1 MARSKAPQPPAKPS
15 MSDPQSLF
23 ADAAT
28 AASTGVLPS
37 QALRAAINAHEIEA
51 ARPIEASQVQ
61 PASLDLRLGARA
73 YRVMSSFLPGAGR
86 TVAERLADL
95 SLYETDLTAGAVLE
109 RGAVYIV
116 PLEERLRL
124 KWRTSA
130 TANPKSSIGRL
141 DIFARVITD
150 RGTRFDRI
158 EEGYEGPLYVELAP
172 RSFSIEVRRGS
183 RLVQLRL
190 RRGSPPVSASFHKR
204 LQADYGLIA
213 GSGAVDPDKEGVPF
227 TVDVRGTGPG
237 QVIGYRARRHA
248 GLVDVDR
255 IAAYDP
261 VDYWEPVHARA
272 NQGVLLE
279 PEHFYILASK
289 ESVVVPPHV
298 AAEMVAYDTT
308 VGEFRV
314 HYAGFFDPGFGCDET
329 GGAGTRAVLEVR
341 SHEVPFLIEDGQI
354 VGRLTYERLAAPPD
368 TLYGQG
374 VGSYQKQGLQLA
386 KHFKPW
392 TNG

>member
-1 MARSKAPQPPAKPS
+1 MTEPEPAPPGSAGPG
-15 MSDPQSLF
+15 LF
-23 ADAAT
+23 AEAAGP
-28 AASTGVLPS
+28 AGTGVLPS
-37 QALRAAINAHEIEA
+37 QALRAAIQAHEIEA
-51 ARPIEASQVQ
+51 ARPIEPAQVQ
-61 PASLDLRLGARA
+61 PASLDLRLGPMA
-73 YRVMSSFLPGAGR
+73 YRVAASFLPGAGCR
-86 TVAERLADL
+86 VADRLDDL
-95 SLYETDLTAGAVLE
+95 ALYAMPLTAGAVLE

-116 PLEERLRL
+116 PLEERLNL

-141 DIFARVITD
+141 DVFARVITD

-158 EEGYEGPLYVELAP
+158 EEGYRGPLYVELAP
-172 RSFSIEVRRGS
+172 RSFAIQVRQGS
-183 RLVQLRL
+183 KLTQLRL
-190 RRGSPPVSASFHKR
+190 RRGSPPVSARFHKQ
-204 LQADYGLIA
+204 LQADFGLI
-213 GSGAVDPDKEGVPF
+213 GGDQAVDPDKDGLPF
-227 TVDVRGTGPG
+227 TVDVNGAGDG
-237 QVIGYRARRHA
+237 SCIGYRAKRHA
-248 GLVDVDR
+248 GLIDVDR
-255 IAAYDP
+255 VAAYDP
-261 VDYWEPVHARA
+261 RDFWEPMPARQG
-272 NQGVLLE
+272 QGVLLE

-289 ESVVVPPHV
+289 EAVVVPPHV

-314 HYAGFFDPGFGCDET
+314 HYAGFFDPGFGCAAT
-329 GGAGTRAVLEVR
+329 GGTGTRAVLEVR

-392 TNG
+392 PEGG

>member
-1 MARSKAPQPPAKPS
+1 MTEPS
-15 MSDPQSLF
+15 SLF
-23 ADAAT
+23 ADAVET
-28 AASTGVLPS
+28 AGTGVLPS
-37 QALRAAINAHEIEA
+37 QALRAAINAHEIQA
-51 ARPIEASQVQ
+51 ALPIEASQVQ
-61 PASLDLRLGARA
+61 PASLDLRLGAKA
-73 YRVMSSFLPGAGR
+73 YRVASSFLPGAKR
-86 TVAERLADL
+86 TVAERLDELA
-95 SLYETDLTAGAVLE
+95 LYEMTLGDGAVLE

-116 PLEERLRL
+116 PLEERVRL

-150 RGTRFDRI
+150 RGARFDRI

-190 RRGSPPVSASFHKR
+190 RRGSPPVSARFHKQ
-204 LQADYGLIA
+204 LQADYGLVA
-213 GSGAVDPDKEGVPF
+213 GDDPLAPDREGVPF
-227 TVDVRGTGPG
+227 TVDVKGRGDGS
-237 QVIGYRARRHA
+237 VIGYRARRHA

-255 IAAYDP
+255 VGAYDP
-261 VDYWEPVHARA
+261 RDFWEPVHAREG
-272 NQGVLLE
+272 QGVLLE
-279 PEHFYILASK
+279 PEHFYILASR

-329 GGAGTRAVLEVR
+329 GGSGTRAVLEVR

-354 VGRLTYERLAAPPD
+354 VGRLTYERLAAAPD
-368 TLYGQG
+368 RLYGQG

-392 TNG
+392 PAG

>member
-1 MARSKAPQPPAKPS
+1 MTEPRN
-15 MSDPQSLF
+15 LF
-23 ADAAT
+23 ADGAQ
-28 AASTGVLPS
+28 ASTGVLPS
-37 QALRAAINAHEIEA
+37 QALQAAIQAREIEA
-51 ARPIEASQVQ
+51 ARPIEPGQVQ
-61 PASLDLRLGARA
+61 PASLDLRLGAKA
-73 YRVMSSFLPGAGR
+73 YRVMSSFLPGANR

-95 SLYETDLTAGAVLE
+95 SLYETDLTKGAVLE

-116 PLEERLRL
+116 PLEERVRL
-124 KWRTSA
+124 KWRTTA
-130 TANPKSSIGRL
+130 TCNPKSSIGRL
-141 DIFARVITD
+141 DVFARVITD

-158 EEGYEGPLYVELAP
+158 EEGYEGPLYCEIAP

-183 RLVQLRL
+183 KLVQIRL
-190 RRGSPPVSASFHKR
+190 RRGSPPVSASFHKK
-204 LQADYGLIA
+204 LQADYGLVA
-213 GSGAVDPDKEGVPF
+213 GGDPFAPDKEGVPF
-227 TVDVRGTGPG
+227 TVDVKGAGPG
-237 QVIGYRARRHA
+237 RIIGYRAKRHA

-255 IAAYDP
+255 VGAYDP
-261 VDYWEPVHARA
+261 LDYWEPVHSRR

-329 GGAGTRAVLEVR
+329 GGSGTRAVLEVR

-354 VGRLTYERLAAPPD
+354 VGRLTYEKLAAPPD
-368 TLYGQG
+368 RLYGQS

-392 TNG
+392 PTSGS

>member
-1 MARSKAPQPPAKPS
+1 MADHDDTR
-15 MSDPQSLF
+15 MSEAERETLF
-23 ADAAT
+23 AE
-28 AASTGVLPS
+28 ASEAPGTGVLPS
-37 QALRAAINAHEIEA
+37 QALRAAINAREIEA
-51 ARPIEASQVQ
+51 ARPIEAVQVQ
-61 PASLDLRLGARA
+61 PASLDLRLGAKA
-73 YRVMSSFLPGAGR
+73 YRVASSFLPGAKR
-86 TVAERLADL
+86 TVAERLEDL
-95 SLYETDLTAGAVLE
+95 ALYEMPLAQGAVLE

-116 PLEERLRL
+116 PLEEHLKL

-141 DIFARVITD
+141 DVFARVITD

-158 EEGYEGPLYVELAP
+158 EEGYAGPLFVELAP
-172 RSFSIEVRRGS
+172 RSFSIQVRRGS
-183 RLVQLRL
+183 KLTQLRL
-190 RRGSPPVSASFHKR
+190 RRGSPAVSARFHKQ
-204 LQADYGLIA
+204 LQADYGLI
-213 GSGAVDPDKEGVPF
+213 GSSESVDPNKEGMPF
-227 TVDVRGTGPG
+227 TVDVKGAGDGTI
-237 QVIGYRARRHA
+237 IGYRAKRHA
-248 GLVDVDR
+248 GLIDVDKVGV
-255 IAAYDP
+255 YDP
-261 VDYWEPVHARA
+261 RDFWEPVHARSG
-272 NQGVLLE
+272 QGVLLE
-279 PEHFYILASK
+279 PEHFYILASR

-386 KHFKPW
+386 KHFEPW
-392 TNG
+392 PARG

>member
-1 MARSKAPQPPAKPS
+1 MTEPEPAPPAAAKS
-15 MSDPQSLF
+15 TLF
-23 ADAAT
+23 ADAAEPF
-28 AASTGVLPS
+28 ATGVLPS
-37 QALRAAINAHEIEA
+37 QALKAAIQAREIEA
-51 ARPIEASQVQ
+51 LRAIEPAQVQ
-61 PASLDLRLGARA
+61 PASLDLRLGPTA
-73 YRVMSSFLPGAGR
+73 YRVASSFLPGAKR
-86 TVAERLADL
+86 TVAERLQDL
-95 SLYETDLTAGAVLE
+95 SLYEMPLGGGAVLE

-141 DIFARVITD
+141 DVFARVITD

-183 RLVQLRL
+183 KLTQLRL
-190 RRGSPPVSASFHKR
+190 RRGSPPVSAKFHKQ
-204 LQADYGLIA
+204 LQADYGLI
-213 GSGAVDPDKEGVPF
+213 GSDEVVDTNKEGLPF
-227 TVDVRGTGPG
+227 TVDVKGAGDG
-237 QVIGYRARRHA
+237 SIIGYRAKRHA
-248 GLVDVDR
+248 GLIDVDK

-261 VDYWEPVHARA
+261 RDFWEPVHSREG
-272 NQGVLLE
+272 QGVLLE
-279 PEHFYILASK
+279 PEHFYILASR

-354 VGRLTYERLAAPPD
+354 VGRLTYERLSAPPD

-392 TNG
+392 PAAG

>member
-1 MARSKAPQPPAKPS
+1 MTEPS
-15 MSDPQSLF
+15 ALF
-23 ADAAT
+23 AEAAE
-28 AASTGVLPS
+28 AAGTGVLPS

-51 ARPIEASQVQ
+51 VRPIEASQVQ
-61 PASLDLRLGARA
+61 PASLDLRLGATA
-73 YRVMSSFLPGAGR
+73 YRVASSFLPGSKR
-86 TVAERLADL
+86 TVAERLDELA
-95 SLYETDLTAGAVLE
+95 LYEMELGDGAVLE

-116 PLEERLRL
+116 PLEERVRL

-141 DIFARVITD
+141 DVFARVITD

-158 EEGYEGPLYVELAP
+158 DEAYEGPLYVELAP

-190 RRGSPPVSASFHKR
+190 RRGSPSASAKFHR
-204 LQADYGLIA
+204 DLQAAYGLVA
-213 GSGAVDPDKEGVPF
+213 SDDAHAPDREGVPF
-227 TVDVRGTGPG
+227 TVDVKG
-237 QVIGYRARRHA
+237 QGDGGIIGFRAKRHA

-255 IAAYDP
+255 IAAYEPRDF
-261 VDYWEPVHARA
+261 WEPVHARDG
-272 NQGVLLE
+272 QGVLLE

-289 ESVVVPPHV
+289 ETVVVPPHV

-329 GGAGTRAVLEVR
+329 GGSGTRAVLEVR

-354 VGRLTYERLAAPPD
+354 VGRLTYEKLAAPPD
-368 TLYGQG
+368 RLYGQG

-392 TNG
+392 PGR

>member
-1 MARSKAPQPPAKPS
+1 MTESK
-15 MSDPQSLF
+15 SLF
-23 ADAAT
+23 ADANQAT
-28 AASTGVLPS
+28 TGVLPS
-37 QALRAAINAHEIEA
+37 QALRAAIAAHEIEA
-51 ARPIEASQVQ
+51 LLPIEPGQVQ
-61 PASLDLRLGARA
+61 PASLDLRLGPKA
-73 YRVMSSFLPGAGR
+73 YRVMSSFLPGASR

-95 SLYETDLTAGAVLE
+95 ALYEADLTRGAVLE

-150 RGTRFDRI
+150 KGTRFDRI

-172 RSFSIEVRRGS
+172 RSFSIEVRQGS

-190 RRGSPPVSASFHKR
+190 RRGSPPVSASFHKK
-204 LQADYGLIA
+204 LQADYGLIDGA
-213 GSGAVDPDKEGVPF
+213 GAIDPDKEGVPF
-227 TVDVRGTGPG
+227 TVDVRGGGPG
-237 QVIGYRARRHA
+237 TVIGYRAKRHA

-255 IAAYDP
+255 IAAYEP
-261 VDYWEPVHARA
+261 SDYWEPVHARA

-289 ESVVVPPHV
+289 EAVVVPPHV

-341 SHEVPFLIEDGQI
+341 SHEVPFLIEDGQV

-392 TNG
+392 SDG

>member
-1 MARSKAPQPPAKPS
+1 
-15 MSDPQSLF
+15 
-23 ADAAT
+23 
-28 AASTGVLPS
+28 VLPS
-37 QALRAAINAHEIEA
+37 QALRAAINAHEIQA
-51 ARPIEASQVQ
+51 SLPIEASQVQ
-61 PASLDLRLGARA
+61 PASLDLRLGAKA
-73 YRVMSSFLPGAGR
+73 YRVASSFLPGAKR
-86 TVAERLADL
+86 TVAERLDELA
-95 SLYETDLTAGAVLE
+95 LYEMTLGDGAVLE

-116 PLEERLRL
+116 PLEERVRL

-150 RGTRFDRI
+150 RGARFDRI

-190 RRGSPPVSASFHKR
+190 RRGSPPVSARFHKQ
-204 LQADYGLIA
+204 LQADYGLVA
-213 GSGAVDPDKEGVPF
+213 GDDPLAPDREGVPF
-227 TVDVRGTGPG
+227 TVDVKGRGDGS
-237 QVIGYRARRHA
+237 VIGYRARRHA

-255 IAAYDP
+255 VAAYDP
-261 VDYWEPVHARA
+261 RDFWEPVHAREG
-272 NQGVLLE
+272 QGVLLE
-279 PEHFYILASK
+279 PEHFYILASR

-354 VGRLTYERLAAPPD
+354 VGRLTYERLAAAPD
-368 TLYGQG
+368 RLYGQG

-386 KHFKPW
+386 KHFRPW
-392 TNG
+392 PAG